1 MACHIGTQYS
11 SVGLIVL
18 RYTLTILLGSTP
30 DRFKI
35 LSEYS
40 FLHASFGT
48 LLAEPPSLSPAEN
61 AGRGRRLGLGL
72 VRVRVR
78 VNLPPLPAFSSGEP
92 SEGGSA
98 NRVFIGETGIE
109 LLM

>member
-40 FLHASFGT
+40 FLHTSFGT
-48 LLAEPPSLSPAEN
+48 LLAELPSLSPAEN

-72 VRVRVR
+72 TFLLFPRFHLGSRVKVALQTEYSFER
-78 VNLPPLPAFSSGEP
+78 L
-92 SEGGSA
+92 
-98 NRVFIGETGIE
+98 E
-109 LLM
+109 LNC